1 MLSLIVNTYRLS
13 NYGVK
18 MFRKKL
24 YIFFNSYKSSAMF
37 KPMALVMLFLS
48 IAVAVITCGW
58 GTRVITDGIENSLYY
73 DLSINITKDFKYEDA
88 GELIIKLRDDGLFGV
103 DSEVDIRFDFN
114 DLSIASNK
122 NEISSDMERISAYV
136 VYYGNEYIT
145 EQQIINHENVL
156 AISEYLATKL
166 NVGEGDKILFDGK
179 EFTVNKIMLNQ
190 RDHINIFLPYTADLD
205 YNKID
210 LTEEILSSGTYTP
223 TWANFSGLERL
234 MTKSEQTSLAQV
246 GIIAA
251 HRPPIDLAYIPFF
264 IMLILL
270 IAINVINIVVVMNYW
285 LKVNDRKY
293 AVMKITG
300 ASPATIASAMSIEAM
315 VAVLLGTGFG
325 ILIDYLLT
333 FYVLKTNLSKL
344 LWLNYAMLLPI
355 ALLSAIIPLI
365 IKVVKRAKS
374 TVLDRKLYI

>member
-58 GTRVITDGIENSLYY
+58 GTRLVTGGVEMSLYD
-73 DLSINITKDFKYEDA
+73 DLNVQITKDFKYDEA

-103 DSEVDIRFDFN
+103 DSDVDIRFKLI
-114 DLSIASNK
+114 DLIIESNQK
-122 NEISSDMERISAYV
+122 VISSDIEHISTYI
-136 VYYGNEYIT
+136 VYYGDQIIT
-145 EQQIINHENVL
+145 EQQIVNHENVL
-156 AISEYLATKL
+156 AISEYLALEL

-179 EFTVNKIMLNQ
+179 EFTVSKVILNQ
-190 RDHINIFLPYTADLD
+190 VEFINIFLPYTADFD
-205 YNKID
+205 YIKID

-251 HRPPIDLAYIPFF
+251 HRSPIDLAYIPFF

-315 VAVLLGTGFG
+315 LAVLLGTGFG
-325 ILIDYLLT
+325 VLIDYLLT
-333 FYVLKTNLSKL
+333 FYVLKTIISKL

>member
-1 MLSLIVNTYRLS
+1 
-13 NYGVK
+13 

-58 GTRVITDGIENSLYY
+58 GTRLITGGVETCLYR
-73 DLSINITKDFKYEDA
+73 DLNVQITKDFKYDEA

-103 DSEVDIRFDFN
+103 DSNVEIDFILK
-114 DLSIASNK
+114 DLSIMSNQ
-122 NEISSDMERISAYV
+122 EIISSDIEHISSNIA
-136 VYYGNEYIT
+136 YYGNQYIT
-145 EQQIINHENVL
+145 EQQIVNHENVL
-156 AISEYLATKL
+156 AISESLATVLK
-166 NVGEGDKILFDGK
+166 VGEGDMVLFDGK
-179 EFTVNKIMLNQ
+179 EFTVNKVMLNQ
-190 RDHINIFLPYTADLD
+190 GDNFNVFLPYTADFD

-223 TWANFSGLERL
+223 TWAYFKGLERL
-234 MTKSEQTSLAQV
+234 MTKSEQTALAQV
-246 GIIAA
+246 GIIAK
-251 HRPPIDLAYIPFF
+251 HNPPINFAYLPYLLI
-264 IMLILL
+264 LILL
-270 IAINVINIVVVMNYW
+270 VAINVINIVVVVSYW

-333 FYVLKTNLSKL
+333 FYVLKTIISKL

-355 ALLSAIIPLI
+355 VLLSAIIPLI

-374 TVLDRKLYI
+374 TALDRKLYI

>member
-1 MLSLIVNTYRLS
+1 
-13 NYGVK
+13 
-18 MFRKKL
+18 MFRRKL
-24 YIFFNSYKSSAMF
+24 YIFFNSFKSSAMH

-58 GTRVITDGIENSLYY
+58 GTRLITGGVEDSLYD
-73 DLSINITKDFKYEDA
+73 DLNVHITKDFKYDEA
-88 GELIIKLRDDGLFGV
+88 GALIIKLRDDGLFGV
-103 DSEVDIRFDFN
+103 DSEVNIRFDFN
-114 DLSIASNK
+114 DVSIASNK

-156 AISEYLATKL
+156 AISEYLATEL

-179 EFTVNKIMLNQ
+179 EFTVSKVILNQ
-190 RDHINIFLPYTADLD
+190 DEFINIFLPYTADFD

-234 MTKSEQTSLAQV
+234 MTKSEQTALAQV
-246 GIIAA
+246 GITAK
-251 HRPPIDLAYIPFF
+251 HNPPISLAYLPYLL
-264 IMLILL
+264 MLILL
-270 IAINVINIVVVMNYW
+270 VAINVINIVVVVSYW

-300 ASPATIASAMSIEAM
+300 ATPATIASAMSIEAM
-315 VAVLLGTGFG
+315 GTVLLGTGFG
-325 ILIDYLLT
+325 ILIDYLLM
-333 FYVLKTNLSKL
+333 YYLLKINLSKL

-355 ALLSAIIPLI
+355 VLLSATIPFI

-374 TVLDRKLYI
+374 TALDRKLYL

>member
-1 MLSLIVNTYRLS
+1 
-13 NYGVK
+13 

-24 YIFFNSYKSSAMF
+24 YIFFNSYKSSAMH

-48 IAVAVITCGW
+48 IVVAVITCGW
-58 GTRVITDGIENSLYY
+58 GTRIVTSGVENSLYY
-73 DLSINITKDFKYEDA
+73 DLSIKITKDFKFDEA
-88 GELIIKLRDDGLFGV
+88 GDLIIKLRDDGLFGV
-103 DSEVDIRFDFN
+103 DSDVAIDFKLIDLNIESN
-114 DLSIASNK
+114 DKAVSTETEHINT
-122 NEISSDMERISAYV
+122 RV
-136 VYYGNEYIT
+136 VYYGNQRIT

-156 AISEYLATKL
+156 AISEYLATEL
-166 NVGEGDKILFDGK
+166 NVGEGDMVLFDGK
-179 EFTVNKIMLNQ
+179 EFTVSKVMSNQ
-190 RDHINIFLPYTADLD
+190 GENYNIFLPYTADFN

-210 LTEEILSSGTYTP
+210 LTEEILNSGTYTP
-223 TWANFSGLERL
+223 TYAYFNGLERL
-234 MTKSEQTSLAQV
+234 MTKSEQTAFAQV

-251 HRPPIDLAYIPFF
+251 HRSPMNLSFLPFW

-270 IAINVINIVVVMNYW
+270 IAINVINIVVVANYW

-300 ASPATIASAMSIEAM
+300 ATPATIASAMTIEAM
-315 VAVLLGTGFG
+315 VAVLIGAGFG
-325 ILIDYLLT
+325 VLIEYLLT

-355 ALLSAIIPLI
+355 VLLSAIIPLI

-374 TVLDRKLYI
+374 TALDRKLYI

>member
-1 MLSLIVNTYRLS
+1 
-13 NYGVK
+13 

-58 GTRVITDGIENSLYY
+58 GTRLVAGGVEMSLY
-73 DLSINITKDFKYEDA
+73 DDINVEITKDFKYDEA

-103 DSEVDIRFDFN
+103 ESNVTIDFKLK
-114 DLSIASNK
+114 DLSIMSNQ
-122 NEISSDMERISAYV
+122 EIISSDVKHISTNIA
-136 VYYGNEYIT
+136 YYGNQYIT

-156 AISEYLATKL
+156 AISEYLATEL
-166 NVGEGDKILFDGK
+166 NVGEGDTVLFDGK
-179 EFTVNKIMLNQ
+179 EFTVSKVILNQ
-190 RDHINIFLPYTADLD
+190 GEFINIYLPYTAAFD

-210 LTEEILSSGTYTP
+210 LTEETYRDGTKHTRIR
-223 TWANFSGLERL
+223 ANFSGLERL
-234 MTKSEQTSLAQV
+234 MTKSEQTALAQV
-246 GIIAA
+246 GI
-251 HRPPIDLAYIPFF
+251 LAKHKPAIELGLLPYIF
-264 IMLILL
+264 ILILL
-270 IAINVINIVVVMNYW
+270 IAINVINIVVVVNYW

-315 VAVLLGTGFG
+315 LAVLLGAGFG
-325 ILIDYLLT
+325 ILIDYLLM
-333 FYVLKTNLSKL
+333 YYLLKINLSKL

-355 ALLSAIIPLI
+355 VLLSATIPLI

-374 TVLDRKLYI
+374 TALDRKLYL

>member
-1 MLSLIVNTYRLS
+1 
-13 NYGVK
+13 

-24 YIFFNSYKSSAMF
+24 YVFFNSYKSSAMH

-73 DLSINITKDFKYEDA
+73 DLSVKITKDFKYEDA

-103 DSEVDIRFDFN
+103 NSEALIHLEFK
-114 DLSIASNK
+114 DLVI
-122 NEISSDMERISAYV
+122 ESSDKIIVSDNAIINTAV
-136 VYYGNEYIT
+136 CYYGNQTIT

-156 AISEYLATKL
+156 AISKYLATEL
-166 NVGEGDKILFDGK
+166 NVGEGDSILFDGN
-179 EFTVNKIMLNQ
+179 EFIISKVMLNQ
-190 RDHINIFLPYTADLD
+190 VNDFIIHLPYTADFD
-205 YNKID
+205 HNKID
-210 LTEEILSSGTYTP
+210 LTEETYGDGIKRTRA
-223 TWANFSGLERL
+223 WAYFNALERL

-251 HRPPIDLAYIPFF
+251 HRSPIDLAYIPFF

-315 VAVLLGTGFG
+315 LAVLLGTGFG
-325 ILIDYLLT
+325 VLIDYLLT

>member
-1 MLSLIVNTYRLS
+1 
-13 NYGVK
+13 

-58 GTRVITDGIENSLYY
+58 GTRLVAGGVEMSLY
-73 DLSINITKDFKYEDA
+73 DDINVEITKDFKYDEA

-103 DSEVDIRFDFN
+103 ESNVTIDFKLK
-114 DLSIASNK
+114 DLSIMSNQ
-122 NEISSDMERISAYV
+122 EIISSDVEHINTNIA
-136 VYYGNEYIT
+136 YYGNQYIT

-156 AISEYLATKL
+156 AISEYLATEL
-166 NVGEGDKILFDGK
+166 NVGEGDTVLFDGK
-179 EFTVNKIMLNQ
+179 EFTVSKVILNQ
-190 RDHINIFLPYTADLD
+190 GEFINIYFPYTAAFD

-210 LTEEILSSGTYTP
+210 LTEETYRDGTKHTRIR
-223 TWANFSGLERL
+223 ANFSGLERL
-234 MTKSEQTSLAQV
+234 MTKSEQTALAQV
-246 GIIAA
+246 GI
-251 HRPPIDLAYIPFF
+251 LAKHKPAIELGLLPYIF
-264 IMLILL
+264 ILILL
-270 IAINVINIVVVMNYW
+270 IAINVINIVVVVSYW

-300 ASPATIASAMSIEAM
+300 ATPATIASAMSIEAM
-315 VAVLLGTGFG
+315 GTVLLGMGFG

-355 ALLSAIIPLI
+355 VLLSAIIPLI

-374 TVLDRKLYI
+374 NALDRKLYI

>member
-1 MLSLIVNTYRLS
+1 
-13 NYGVK
+13 

-24 YIFFNSYKSSAMF
+24 YVFFNSYKSSARF

-48 IAVAVITCGW
+48 ITVAVITCGW
-58 GTRVITDGIENSLYY
+58 GTRIITVGVEDSLYR
-73 DLSINITKDFKYEDA
+73 DLNVQITKDFKFNEA

-103 DSEVDIRFDFN
+103 DSDVDIRFQLI
-114 DLSIASNK
+114 DLIIESNQ
-122 NEISSDMERISAYV
+122 NVISSDIEHISTYI
-136 VYYGNEYIT
+136 VYYGNQRIS

-156 AISEYLATKL
+156 AISEYLATEL
-166 NVGEGDKILFDGK
+166 NVGEGDMVLFDGK
-179 EFTVNKIMLNQ
+179 EFTVNKVMSNQ
-190 RDHINIFLPYTADLD
+190 GEHFNVYLPYTADFD
-205 YNKID
+205 YNKTD

-223 TWANFSGLERL
+223 TWANFRGLERL
-234 MTKSEQTSLAQV
+234 MTKSEQTAFAQV

-251 HRPPIDLAYIPFF
+251 HRSPINLAFLPFW

-270 IAINVINIVVVMNYW
+270 IAINVINIVVVVNYW

-300 ASPATIASAMSIEAM
+300 ATPATIAGVMTIEAM
-315 VAVLLGTGFG
+315 GAVLLGAGFG
-325 ILIDYLLT
+325 ILIEYLLT

-355 ALLSAIIPLI
+355 VLLSAIIPLI

-374 TVLDRKLYI
+374 TALDRKLYI

>member
-1 MLSLIVNTYRLS
+1 
-13 NYGVK
+13 

-58 GTRVITDGIENSLYY
+58 GTRLVAGGVEMSLY
-73 DLSINITKDFKYEDA
+73 DNINVEITKDFKYDEA

-103 DSEVDIRFDFN
+103 DSNVTIDFELIGFNIESN
-114 DLSIASNK
+114 DKAILI
-122 NEISSDMERISAYV
+122 ETERVSTNI
-136 VYYGNEYIT
+136 VYYGNQYIT
-145 EQQIINHENVL
+145 EQQITNHENVL
-156 AISEYLATKL
+156 AISEYLATEL
-166 NVGEGDKILFDGK
+166 NVGEGDTVLFDGK
-179 EFTVNKIMLNQ
+179 EFTVNKVILNQ
-190 RDHINIFLPYTADLD
+190 GDFINIYLPYTADFD

-210 LTEEILSSGTYTP
+210 LREETYRDGTKHTRVR
-223 TWANFSGLERL
+223 ANFSGLERL
-234 MTKSEQTSLAQV
+234 MTKSEQTALDQV
-246 GIIAA
+246 GI
-251 HRPPIDLAYIPFF
+251 LAKHKPVIELGLLPYIF
-264 IMLILL
+264 ILILL
-270 IAINVINIVVVMNYW
+270 IVINVINIVVVVSYW

-300 ASPATIASAMSIEAM
+300 ASPSTIASAMSIEAM
-315 VAVLLGTGFG
+315 GTVLLGAGFG

-355 ALLSAIIPLI
+355 VLLSAIIPLI

-374 TVLDRKLYI
+374 NALDRKLYI